1 MRLAHK
7 EKTGRKPRLHTW
19 WTLLGLGLLTATVAV
34 LAVTVPP
41 HMNASPT
48 AAAQKPRVQLAVGSQ
63 QPVLTT
69 VSSAEE
75 ARGGVILTPASSAP
89 TLAPSSAAHIA
100 QADFGGNMPVRE
112 VVYAHVMV
120 PRRNNFSQD
129 AWIVILTPN
138 DAPVGPVQ
146 TGGPVA
152 GPHHSASYLMVWLD
166 GQSGGFLGATE
177 GS

>member
-7 EKTGRKPRLHTW
+7 ETTGRKPRLHARG
-19 WTLLGLGLLTATVAV
+19 TLVGWGLLTATVAA
-34 LAVTVPP
+34 LGLTMSL
-41 HMNASPT
+41 HLNASPT
-48 AAAQKPRVQLAVGSQ
+48 AAVQKPRVQLAVGSQ

-75 ARGGVILTPASSAP
+75 ARAGVILTPAASAP
-89 TLAPSSAAHIA
+89 TVTSSSAARIA
-100 QADFGGNMPVRE
+100 QTDFGGNMPVRE
-112 VVYAHVMV
+112 VIYAHVMV
-120 PRRNNFSQD
+120 PRRNQFSED
-129 AWIVILTPN
+129 AWIVILTPS
-138 DAPVGPVQ
+138 DAPVGPLQ

-166 GQSGGFLGATE
+166 GHSGGFLGATE